1 MSSPNHALDSPVSD
15 DYSTASAGVLDSNSI
30 GGIGSGDVI
39 ASNFKSNYKTQ
50 EIIKDLKKKFP
61 EFLLF
66 DIERDNSLNCIQGL
80 IRNFNLRYRDQL
92 IKGRVEPLR
101 VYLISV
107 QPSTE
112 DHLILLSKIA
122 IVIGR

>member
-39 ASNFKSNYKTQ
+39 ASNFKSNYKTR

-66 DIERDNSLNCIQGL
+66 DIERDNSLNCMQGF
-80 IRNFNLRYRDQL
+80 IRNFQL
-92 IKGRVEPLR
+92 
-101 VYLISV
+101 
-107 QPSTE
+107 
-112 DHLILLSKIA
+112 KI
-122 IVIGR
+122 